1 MFFRKKYTLCSILTA
16 HEKKGTRYP
25 QAQRMQDRQVKMFYF
40 SQVSQVNTHRCIHVS
55 CYSQH
60 LLWGPE
66 QKSQEAQ
73 KESSHPTLCS
83 TMQLCTYISL
93 TNSNR
98 AWASPLYFLLL
109 FLFCFLTAVVMSK
122 CNIMYRQNLQ
132 FWLKSSSN
140 WWKRRW
146 VLLESVNMT
155 FKRGSLHCCSV
166 CVCVCV
172 CVCMNLCMCMH
183 GCSVCV
189 CAWIWVC
196 TFMFVCMCVCGTEML
211 NGNILGKH
219 HSLAKVN
226 HQVADKNY
234 AHANF
239 SAEPIVFSGGPNC
252 WRWAMFWMSDLD
264 LFEYSHPG
272 LAS

>member
-1 MFFRKKYTLCSILTA
+1 
-16 HEKKGTRYP
+16 
-25 QAQRMQDRQVKMFYF
+25 
-40 SQVSQVNTHRCIHVS
+40 
-55 CYSQH
+55 
-60 LLWGPE
+60 
-66 QKSQEAQ
+66 
-73 KESSHPTLCS
+73 
-83 TMQLCTYISL
+83 MQLCTHIYIYIWPTVTEL
-93 TNSNR
+93 E
-98 AWASPLYFLLL
+98 LLL
-109 FLFCFLTAVVMSK
+109 FFSSPFFVCFLTAVVMSK
-122 CNIMYRQNLQ
+122 CNIMCRQNLQ

-155 FKRGSLHCCSV
+155 FERGSLHCCSV
-166 CVCVCV
+166 CACVCV
-172 CVCMNLCMCMH
+172 HESVYVHAWLF
-183 GCSVCV
+183 SVCV

-196 TFMFVCMCVCGTEML
+196 TFMFVCMCVCGTELL

-234 AHANF
+234 ALANF

-252 WRWAMFWMSDLD
+252 WQWAMFWMSDLD
-264 LFEYSHPG
+264 LFEDSHPV